1 MDGLYHRNND
11 DVPENMEPEEFF
23 HALVRGDITYVPPPG
38 ENEDAGVDI
47 EAEDVNSW
55 MNPSGD
61 GMEMEPIKEGQTNI
75 DDKVYTY
82 I

>member
-1 MDGLYHRNND
+1 MDDGSDHRASAD
-11 DVPENMEPEEFF
+11 LARDLEEYF
-23 HALVRGDITYVPPPG
+23 HALVRGEITYVSPTG
-38 ENEDAGVDI
+38 EDEDGGIDLNQ
-47 EAEDVNSW
+47 EDVDSW